1 MERLKSAAINV
12 KAFFNNQ
19 ALKTYSNTPQK
30 QNQDFVKE
38 HNRTVETY
46 SRDSGKICEW
56 EKIYL
61 CVSTV
66 HNSTKRNIILEQP
79 Q

>member
-30 QNQDFVKE
+30 QNQDFVKQ

-46 SRDSGKICEW
+46 GRDSGKICE
-56 EKIYL
+56 
-61 CVSTV
+61 
-66 HNSTKRNIILEQP
+66 
-79 Q
+79 